1 MANFK
6 AQIES
11 LSGTVTDSEINQWMN
26 DGAREI
32 INILP
37 PHLKE
42 YCYSKQTF
50 TSTAAN
56 SESETMIT
64 GQLGSVYAGS
74 VECRQIR
81 PMDKHKSSSSSS
93 IELASATDPVYYIEG
108 NKINILP
115 ASSSGIYY
123 VVANPNITASDVS
136 SIDNFPNEAE
146 YLVVLYVAIK
156 VLQNKMNEMV
166 AISDLS
172 ISSSAPTIPN
182 DPSISSPGIST
193 VAKPDITG
201 NAPTYTK
208 PTLAG
213 TGTNMLTE
221 MESGTLG
228 SSEEDYEKWFH
239 IAGQYIEDEEDT
251 ELAQAQLQKIQTYL
265 QAFSQDIQNELNE
278 FNKENEIYKANIQ
291 AEISKHQTDAAE
303 AQKEGDLT
311 LQASIQDYSLELQLF
326 QQELAL
332 YQQNVN
338 KEVTQYKTNLE
349 QYGLEYQWYQT
360 QQVKLQQDYDKG
372 ITMLVSQ
379 GIPQPAKERAK

>member
-1 MANFK
+1 MANFD
-6 AQIES
+6 AQIQA
-11 LSGTVTDSEINQWMN
+11 LAGTATQTEMDQWMA

-50 TSTAAN
+50 TSAAAN
-56 SESETMIT
+56 SEAETMIT

-74 VECRQIR
+74 VECRRIK
-81 PMDKHKSSSSSS
+81 PMDKHKASSSSS
-93 IELASATDPVYYIEG
+93 IEYASATDPVYYVEG

-115 ASSSGIYY
+115 ASSSGVYY
-123 VVANPNITASDVS
+123 VIANPSIDASAVS
-136 SIDNFPNEAE
+136 AIDNFPNEAE
-146 YLVVLYVAIK
+146 YLVVLYAAIK
-156 VLQNKMNEMV
+156 VLQNKMNEMGG
-166 AISDLS
+166 ISDLS
-172 ISSSAPTIPN
+172 ISASAPTIPN
-182 DPSISSPGIST
+182 DPSISSPGVATI
-193 VAKPDITG
+193 AKPDISG

-208 PTLAG
+208 PTLDSS
-213 TGTNMLTE
+213 TNMLTE
-221 MESGTLG
+221 MEAGTLG
-228 SSEEDYEKWFH
+228 SAELDFEQWFN

-291 AEISKHQTDAAE
+291 AEILKHQTDAAE

-311 LQASIQDYSLELQLF
+311 LQAAIQDYSLELQKY

-338 KEVTQYKTNLE
+338 KEVTQYTTNLE
-349 QYGLEYQWYQT
+349 QYGIEYQWLQS
-360 QQVKLQQDYDKG
+360 QQLKLQQDYDKG
-372 ITMLVSQ
+372 IQMLVAQ
-379 GIPQPAKERAK
+379 GIPQPSQKEAR